1 MTIERISDGDY
12 VCDGGKCFVSIKFQD
27 NYELIQQEQPEVD
40 LDFQVFANVEGKET
54 IVETGGIKG
63 NLEEIPS
70 NVDLEKEIELTWED
84 IRDIIRI
91 AEGLRNE
98 NEIFG
103 YPFFYKEILK
113 RFSKLK
119 KK

>member
-1 MTIERISDGDY
+1 MEA
-12 VCDGGKCFVSIKFQD
+12 
-27 NYELIQQEQPEVD
+27 P
-40 LDFQVFANVEGKET
+40 
-54 IVETGGIKG
+54 
-63 NLEEIPS
+63 
-70 NVDLEKEIELTWED
+70 KEIYIQPDAQDRWFKFLNTLPNCTKYIRADLAELTWED
-84 IRDIIRI
+84 MRDIIRI

-113 RFSKLK
+113 RFNELK